1 MLAAEPP
8 VGWFCLDAVSMT
20 DVDYTGGQVLS
31 QLHGSCR
38 DKGVRLVLAQVQPT
52 VLDQLRRYGTIDEL
66 GADAV
71 YDTLADVVAAFG
83 QVPKGERRRAAMM
96 GAVEGSDSDT
106 SGVAD
111 TDRAEAE
118 DRTTADIGRIRSYVT
133 EARSRAGDAAGRL
146 AAAVEERRSS
156 VPALDVGVRF
166 YERDRNAVGSVLGSA
181 IAFRLFLFFVP
192 LMLFLTG
199 LASLVV
205 DLKAETVSDE
215 VGLSESL
222 SEEIAASLSSGA
234 TTSFVAILLGLWGTL
249 WAGRSLAK
257 VLIAV
262 AALSWREE
270 RLPRSAPVKVVGA
283 VIGLIGALM
292 IAFAIVNRIRTAAGP
307 AIGTTAIMAASL
319 LYAAAWF
326 FVSLALPRATRDP
339 SALLPGA
346 TLVGLTI
353 ALLQWF
359 TQFYL
364 PDRISESSAV
374 YGAFGIAVVSLGWFF
389 ILGRT
394 LTVATT
400 ANAVIF
406 ERFGSIAEFVFGL
419 PLVRAVPRKFPS
431 VARFFDLERAGDAAS
446 PAGGDDPTPPSSL
459 P

>member
-1 MLAAEPP
+1 
-8 VGWFCLDAVSMT
+8 
-20 DVDYTGGQVLS
+20 
-31 QLHGSCR
+31 
-38 DKGVRLVLAQVQPT
+38 
-52 VLDQLRRYGTIDEL
+52 
-66 GADAV
+66 
-71 YDTLADVVAAFG
+71 
-83 QVPKGERRRAAMM
+83 M
-96 GAVEGSDSDT
+96 GPVEGSDSDT
-106 SGVAD
+106 ADGVDAD
-111 TDRAEAE
+111 QADG
-118 DRTTADIGRIRSYVT
+118 DPTTADLSRVRAYVT
-133 EARSRAGDAAGRL
+133 VARSRAGDL
-146 AAAVEERRSS
+146 ATRVTAEVEERRTTM
-156 VPALDVGVRF
+156 PAVDVGMRF
-166 YERDRNAVGSVLGSA
+166 YERDRIAVGSVLGSA

-192 LMLFLTG
+192 LMLLLTG

-215 VGLSESL
+215 VGLSQSV

-234 TTSFVAILLGLWGTL
+234 TTSWIAILLGLWGTL

-257 VLIAV
+257 VLITV

-270 RLPRSAPVKVVGA
+270 RVPRSAPVKVVGA
-283 VIGLIGALM
+283 VVGLIGALM
-292 IAFAIVNRIRTAAGP
+292 IAFAIVNRIRIAAGP
-307 AIGTTAIMAASL
+307 AIGTTAILAASL

-346 TLVGLTI
+346 TFVGITM

-419 PLVRAVPRKFPS
+419 PLVRAIPRRFPV
-431 VARFFDLERAGDAAS
+431 VARFFDLERPDDAGS